1 MIKKYKIIVSVSA
14 AVLMVNWA
22 VVFFVLG
29 GQADHVVRLQKRVA
43 DLRKDAG
50 KKETGAM
57 VGVAAKQAE
66 IDRVLQ
72 HLPGELSFSQY
83 PAKILAMVEKNGL
96 SLVGDLG
103 FSPAK
108 TQISELIEYKTTLT
122 AAGRYPD
129 IKQFIA
135 DLKNL
140 DGLKV
145 LRSIR
150 VQRDKQGKRTVVVD
164 MGLSL
169 FFRRKGA

>member
-1 MIKKYKIIVSVSA
+1 M
-14 AVLMVNWA
+14 
-22 VVFFVLG
+22 
-29 GQADHVVRLQKRVA
+29 
-43 DLRKDAG
+43 
-50 KKETGAM
+50 
-57 VGVAAKQAE
+57 
-66 IDRVLQ
+66 
-72 HLPGELSFSQY
+72 PGELSFSQY

-150 VQRDKQGKRTVVVD
+150 FQRDRERKRTVVVD